1 MDNVMTNET
10 NKSKKSQKCWAIS
23 KGFLKS
29 FKKEFP

>member
-10 NKSKKSQKCWAIS
+10 NKSKKSQDSRAIS

-29 FKKEFP
+29 FKKGFP